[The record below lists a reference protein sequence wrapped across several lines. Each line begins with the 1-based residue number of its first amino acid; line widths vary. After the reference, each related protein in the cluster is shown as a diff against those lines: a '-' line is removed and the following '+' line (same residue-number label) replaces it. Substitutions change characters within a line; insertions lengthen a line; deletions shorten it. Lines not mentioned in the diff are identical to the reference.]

1 MKERNRMLSEPKE
14 IKLVTQKA
22 EDMYRG
28 YIVHSALWSNDQWT
42 VTAYHKGD
50 VLSNDDW
57 SFDNE
62 PTSDEIEQ
70 AIDDHLREREEES

>member
-1 MKERNRMLSEPKE
+1 MRSEPE
-14 IKLVTQKA
+14 RIKLVAQKE

-28 YIVHSALWSNDQWT
+28 YVVHSALWSNDEWT

-57 SFDNE
+57 TFDNE
-62 PTSDEIEQ
+62 PSSDDIKR
-70 AIDDHLREREEES
+70 AIDDHLREMEEAKA